1 MIICIQTKEI
11 KTIKKN
17 WVIHKFPKVQDS
29 YHNTGFSD
37 ETESISVLKHSELQ
51 YFVVCVEVL
60 RPSQPQWGHVE
71 CGQFT

>member
-1 MIICIQTKEI
+1 MYSSEREDN
-11 KTIKKN
+11 KKN

-51 YFVVCVEVL
+51 YFVDLFVL
-60 RPSQPQWGHVE
+60 RFY
-71 CGQFT
+71 GQVNAMGSC